1 MEIPQIIKDK
11 EEKLVD
17 KTVVGA
23 KSVQIYDQTQTW
35 RGQSPWL
42 SQHGAQTKRML
53 RTPARQQEKM
63 GTQERY

>member
-35 RGQSPWL
+35 RGQSLWEVNT
-42 SQHGAQTKRML
+42 GL
-53 RTPARQQEKM
+53 RQR
-63 GTQERY
+63 GC